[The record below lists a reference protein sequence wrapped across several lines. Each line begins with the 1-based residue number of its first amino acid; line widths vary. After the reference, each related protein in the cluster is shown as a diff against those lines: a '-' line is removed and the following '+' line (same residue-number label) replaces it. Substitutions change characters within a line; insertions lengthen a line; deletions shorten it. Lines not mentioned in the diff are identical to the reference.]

1 MPLGLLKYGFKRD
14 YPFAAEAD
22 IPAPSDL
29 KPNYDVVIIG
39 GGGHGVA
46 TAYYL
51 AKYHGITN
59 VAVLEKGYLGGGNTA
74 RNTAVIRSN
83 YLTPEGVKFYSASVK
98 LYENLS
104 NEFDF
109 NIMYSQ
115 RGQLTLAHTDAT
127 VRAFRQRAEVN
138 KHFGGRTELISPD
151 DIAKLVPMLNLNPA
165 NLPVLA
171 GLWHKDGA
179 TARHDAVAWGYA
191 RGATQRGAQ
200 LHQLTEV
207 TGIITE
213 GSRVT
218 GVKTN
223 RGSIGAGAVI
233 QAVAGHSALLAEKAG
248 FRLPLVAYPLQAMV
262 TLPVKPFL
270 TPLVSSSALHCYV
283 QQTSRGEIVIGGGSD
298 PYPLYNSRATLPLK
312 ESLISSAVEMFPFLS
327 EMRLLRQWAGITDMT
342 SDYSP
347 IMGLSPLDNYY
358 LDAGWGTWGFK
369 ATPICGKTM
378 AELVASGGKVPE
390 LIQPFE
396 LDRFNRFEQVNEMGA
411 TAASH

>member
-1 MPLGLLKYGFKRD
+1 MPLGLLKYGINSD
-14 YPFAAEAD
+14 YPFDKEAD
-22 IPAPSDL
+22 LPPPADL
-29 KPNYDVVIIG
+29 KSQYDVVIIG

-51 AKYHGITN
+51 AKYHGITK

-98 LYENLS
+98 LFENLS

-127 VRAFRQRAEVN
+127 VRSFRQRAEVN
-138 KHFGGRTELISPD
+138 KHYGGRTELISPS
-151 DIAKLVPMLNLNPA
+151 DITKLVPTLNLNPA

-171 GLWHKDGA
+171 GLWHRDGA

-191 RGATQRGAQ
+191 RGATQRGVE

-207 TGIITE
+207 TDVLTHG
-213 GSRVT
+213 GRVT
-218 GVKTN
+218 GVQTN
-223 RGSIGAGAVI
+223 RGVVNAGVVV
-233 QAVAGHSALLAEKAG
+233 QAVAGHSALLAQKAG
-248 FRLPLVAYPLQAMV
+248 FKLPLIAYPLQAMV

-283 QQTSRGEIVIGGGSD
+283 QQTSRGEIVFGGGSD
-298 PYPLYNSRATLPLK
+298 PYPLYNSRSSLPLK
-312 ESLISSAVEMFPFLS
+312 ESLIASAVEMFPFLS

-347 IMGLSPLDNYY
+347 IMGLTPLENYY
-358 LDAGWGTWGFK
+358 IDAGWGTWGFK

-396 LDRFNRFEQVNEMGA
+396 LDRFSRFKQVNEMGA